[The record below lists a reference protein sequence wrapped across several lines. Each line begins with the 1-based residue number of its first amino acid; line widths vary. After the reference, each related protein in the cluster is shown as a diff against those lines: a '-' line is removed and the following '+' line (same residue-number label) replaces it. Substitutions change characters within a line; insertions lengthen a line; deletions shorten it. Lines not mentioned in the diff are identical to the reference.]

1 MFTARDHAL
10 THLAKGQEGGVP
22 VSFILTSLLLGVLAA
37 LVAGFMHRKDVA
49 PAIPPLPALQYSW
62 PAAITRGGA
71 AFIGATT
78 LSMASMMSTRSDYVL
93 LVLLAA
99 AIAGGAFGLLHH
111 ADRATVPAAIWRGA
125 SVFAAVAGLGLS
137 VLSLYTAPSE
147 PTTAGIVQLARPTAV
162 SDEPGRSATVDG
174 RPSSVRGVS

>member
-10 THLAKGQEGGVP
+10 THLAKDHEGGVP
-22 VSFILTSLLLGVLAA
+22 VSFVLTSLLLGVLAA
-37 LVAGFMHRKDVA
+37 LIAGFMHRKDVA
-49 PAIPPLPALQYSW
+49 PAVPPLPALPHSW

-78 LSMASMMSTRSDYVL
+78 LSMAAMMSTRSDYVL

-125 SVFAAVAGLGLS
+125 SVFAAVAALGLS
-137 VLSLYTAPSE
+137 ILSLYTAPSE
-147 PTTAGIVQLARPTAV
+147 PTTAGIAQFAHQTTA
-162 SDEPGRSATVDG
+162 SDEPDRSATFDG
-174 RPSSVRGVS
+174 HPSSVRGVS